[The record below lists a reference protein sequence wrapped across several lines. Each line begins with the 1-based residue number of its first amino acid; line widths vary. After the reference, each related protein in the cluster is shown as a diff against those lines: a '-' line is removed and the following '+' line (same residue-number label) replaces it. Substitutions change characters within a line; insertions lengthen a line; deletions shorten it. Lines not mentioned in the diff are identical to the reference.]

1 MAQLTRGTVILETRT
16 RLDLSDLAMWRAA
29 GLKIDEHGLILPS
42 SGSKEGTMKD
52 DMISNA
58 LLWILAKIFNY
69 IADTEATK
77 AQSIASPSESAAA
90 RSTIESSST
99 EPSEVTW
106 KQISHELNVWYDG
119 LPDWFHP
126 CARITRSA
134 SEPATASG
142 PPRPVTI
149 PDIWFTS
156 AMCASTIQTYHLAR
170 ILMLVNKPRPDDVFA
185 RGSSVFKFLRNYR
198 SIEAELQFRSREI
211 FGIAISSPTTS
222 IELHQ
227 TQTIF
232 IAAQCLV
239 DDEERCMALDILR
252 RVNSDLGWET
262 DYRVQQLLRE
272 WGWEAFN
279 T

>member
-1 MAQLTRGTVILETRT
+1 
-16 RLDLSDLAMWRAA
+16 
-29 GLKIDEHGLILPS
+29 
-42 SGSKEGTMKD
+42 
-52 DMISNA
+52 
-58 LLWILAKIFNY
+58 
-69 IADTEATK
+69 
-77 AQSIASPSESAAA
+77 
-90 RSTIESSST
+90 
-99 EPSEVTW
+99 
-106 KQISHELNVWYDG
+106 
-119 LPDWFHP
+119 
-126 CARITRSA
+126 
-134 SEPATASG
+134 
-142 PPRPVTI
+142 
-149 PDIWFTS
+149 
-156 AMCASTIQTYHLAR
+156 
-170 ILMLVNKPRPDDVFA
+170 MLVNKPRPDDVFA